1 MIKDSIIALAKGQ
14 TLTYTQAKQA
24 MDEIMSQEASDIQ
37 IAAFLTAL
45 ALKGESIDEITACA
59 ESLREHC
66 VRLLHNMEVLEIV
79 GTGGDGSNSFNIST
93 ASAIVSAAGGAK
105 VAKHGNRSASS
116 QCGSADVL
124 EELGVNIMLD
134 KERSQRLLEEIGICF
149 LFAQNYHIAMR
160 YVAPVRKQLG
170 IRTIFNILGPLS
182 NPAGASLQLMG
193 VYDESLCE
201 PLAQVMRNL
210 GVKRGMVV
218 YGQDSL
224 DEISLSAPTRICEI
238 NESSIRSY
246 IFSPEE
252 FGLELC
258 DKATLQGGDKRVN
271 AQILR
276 DIFSGQD
283 RGAKYHATCLN
294 AGAALYIAGKAESFK
309 DGFYLARKLID
320 QKSAQEKLNAFIA
333 HSHSPT
339 PKDTNAL

>member
-1 MIKDSIIALAKGQ
+1 MMIKDSIIALAKGQ

-134 KERSQRLLEEIGICF
+134 KERAQRLLEEIGICF

-201 PLAQVMRNL
+201 PLACVMRNL

-238 NESSIRSY
+238 NENTIRSY

-258 DKATLQGGDKRVN
+258 DKIALQGGDKGTN
-271 AQILR
+271 ARIIEE
-276 DIFSGQD
+276 IFSGLD
-283 RGAKYHATCLN
+283 KGARYNATCLN
-294 AGAALYIAGKAESFK
+294 AGAALCIANKAESMR

-320 QKSAQEKLNAFIA
+320 KKSAQEKLNTFIA
-333 HSHSPT
+333 HSHKLT
-339 PKDTNAL
+339 

>member
-134 KERSQRLLEEIGICF
+134 KERAQRLLEEIGICF

-258 DKATLQGGDKRVN
+258 DKGALQGGDKGTN
-271 AQILR
+271 ARIIQE
-276 DIFSGQD
+276 IFSGQD
-283 RGAKYHATCLN
+283 KGARYNATCLN
-294 AGAALYIAGKAESFK
+294 AGAALYIANKAESMR

-320 QKSAQEKLNAFIA
+320 QKSAQEKLSAFIA

-339 PKDTNAL
+339 PKDLNAL

>member
-258 DKATLQGGDKRVN
+258 DKDALQGGDKGTN
-271 AQILR
+271 ARIIQE
-276 DIFSGQD
+276 IFSGQD
-283 RGAKYHATCLN
+283 RGARYNATCLN
-294 AGAALYIAGKAESFK
+294 AGAALYIANKAESMR